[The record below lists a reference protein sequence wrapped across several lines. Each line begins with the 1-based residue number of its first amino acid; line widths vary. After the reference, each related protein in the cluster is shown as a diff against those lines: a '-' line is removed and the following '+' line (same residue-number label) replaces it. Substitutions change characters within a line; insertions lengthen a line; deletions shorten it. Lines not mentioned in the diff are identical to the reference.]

1 MKIGI
6 IDDYQSLNKPKN
18 PTRTLEV
25 QTDTFSVSLTDLY
38 TGNLD
43 IDFESLY
50 QHYNPAYYSSMPYYV
65 HIIDDYILIAFA
77 PVLATEDYYAIML
90 EDYENYGDT
99 LLILE
104 WS

>member
-18 PTRTLEV
+18 PISTLEA
-25 QTDTFSVSLTDLY
+25 QADNFSINLTDLY

-77 PVLATEDYYAIML
+77 PVLETEDDFVLIL
-90 EDYENYGDT
+90 EDYTQDEYT
-99 LLILE
+99 AIALE
-104 WS
+104 W